1 MPHLIFNLQH
11 VSDEEAEEVR
21 ELLVSH
27 DIEFYETHAGRW
39 RIGLAGIWLPNASQ
53 KDKAL
58 SLIEDYQK
66 RRSALAQDERHR
78 LQKQGVL
85 LSLMENL
92 QQNPLKVSAALL
104 GIVAVLAISLLPFI
118 SM

>member
-11 VSDEEAEEVR
+11 VSDEEADEVR
-21 ELLVSH
+21 ELLATH

-53 KDKAL
+53 KDQAL
-58 SLIEDYQK
+58 ALIEDYQK
-66 RRSALAQDERHR
+66 QRLMLAQDQRSR
-78 LQKQGVL
+78 LQEQGVL
-85 LSLMENL
+85 KSFVANL
-92 QQNPLKVSAALL
+92 KQNPVKVSAAVL
-104 GIVAVLAISLLPFI
+104 GIFAVLAISLLPFL